1 MMSSYIE
8 TTVDK
13 FTFKVATD
21 RAYTPE
27 GLWVSATGNQVRVG
41 LTDYLQQR
49 SGDVAFVEVKPE
61 GAAVAAGD
69 ELATLETIK
78 VNTSLV
84 SPVSG
89 RVAQVNPALEDTPE
103 LINSDPYGEGW
114 LAVISVADWAADRA
128 RLLTAEQYFKQMKQ
142 QAEEDTKKP

>member
-1 MMSSYIE
+1 MPEFLE

-13 FTFKVATD
+13 FSFKVATD
-21 RAYTPE
+21 RAYTAE
-27 GLWVSATGNQVRVG
+27 GLWATAAGNLVRVG

-49 SGDVAFVEVKPE
+49 SGDVAFVEVQPA
-61 GAAVAAGD
+61 GTTVASGD

-78 VNTSLV
+78 VNTSLT

-89 RVAQVNPALEDTPE
+89 KVAQVNPALESAPE

-114 LAVISVADWAADRA
+114 LAVVEATDWATDRS
-128 RLLTAEQYFKQMKQ
+128 RLLTATQYFEQMTQ
-142 QAEEDTKKP
+142 QAEQDVKKP

>member
-1 MMSSYIE
+1 MPEFLE

-13 FTFKVATD
+13 FNFKVATD
-21 RAYTPE
+21 RAYTAE
-27 GLWVSATGNQVRVG
+27 GLWATAAGNLVRVG

-49 SGDVAFVEVKPE
+49 SGDVAFVEVQPA
-61 GAAVAAGD
+61 GTTVASGD

-78 VNTSLV
+78 VNTSLT

-89 RVAQVNPALEDTPE
+89 KVAQVNPALESAPE

-114 LAVISVADWAADRA
+114 LAVVEATDWATDLS
-128 RLLTAEQYFKQMKQ
+128 RLLTATQYFEQMTQ
-142 QAEEDTKKP
+142 QAEQDVKKP

>member
-1 MMSSYIE
+1 MPEFLE

-13 FTFKVATD
+13 FNFKVATD
-21 RAYTPE
+21 RAYTAE
-27 GLWVSATGNQVRVG
+27 GLWATAAGNLVRVG

-49 SGDVAFVEVKPE
+49 SGDVAFVEVQPA
-61 GAAVAAGD
+61 GTTVASGD

-78 VNTSLV
+78 VNTSLT

-89 RVAQVNPALEDTPE
+89 KLAQVNPALESAPE

-114 LAVISVADWAADRA
+114 LAVIEATDWATDRS
-128 RLLTAEQYFKQMKQ
+128 RLLTATQYFEQMTQ
-142 QAEEDTKKP
+142 QAEQDMKKP

>member
-1 MMSSYIE
+1 MPEFLE

-13 FTFKVATD
+13 FSFKVATD
-21 RAYTPE
+21 RAYTAE
-27 GLWVSATGNQVRVG
+27 GLWASAAGNLVRVG

-49 SGDVAFVEVKPE
+49 SGDVAFVEVQPA
-61 GAAVAAGD
+61 GTTVASGD

-78 VNTSLV
+78 VNTSLT

-89 RVAQVNPALEDTPE
+89 KVAQVNPALESAPE

-114 LAVISVADWAADRA
+114 LAVVEATDWATDQSH
-128 RLLTAEQYFKQMKQ
+128 LLTATQYFEQMTQ
-142 QAEEDTKKP
+142 QAEQDVKKP

>member
-1 MMSSYIE
+1 MPEFLE

-13 FTFKVATD
+13 FSFKVATD
-21 RAYTPE
+21 RAYTAE
-27 GLWVSATGNQVRVG
+27 GLWASAAGNLVRVG

-49 SGDVAFVEVKPE
+49 SGDVAFVEVQPA
-61 GAAVAAGD
+61 GTTVSSGD

-78 VNTSLV
+78 VNTSLT

-89 RVAQVNPALEDTPE
+89 KVAQVNPALESAPE

-114 LAVISVADWAADRA
+114 LAVVEATDWATDRP
-128 RLLTAEQYFKQMKQ
+128 RLLTATQYFEQMTQ
-142 QAEEDTKKP
+142 QAEQDVKKP

>member
-1 MMSSYIE
+1 MPEFLE

-13 FTFKVATD
+13 FSFKVATD
-21 RAYTPE
+21 RTYTAE
-27 GLWVSATGNQVRVG
+27 GLWVSAAGNLVRLG

-49 SGDVAFVEVKPE
+49 SGDVAFVEVQPA
-61 GAAVAAGD
+61 GTTVASGD

-78 VNTSLV
+78 VNTSLT

-89 RVAQVNPALEDTPE
+89 KVAQVNPALESAPE

-114 LAVISVADWAADRA
+114 LVVVEATDWATDQS
-128 RLLTAEQYFKQMKQ
+128 RLLTATQYFEQMKQ
-142 QAEEDTKKP
+142 QAEQDVKKP

>member
-1 MMSSYIE
+1 MPEFLE

-13 FTFKVATD
+13 FSFKVATD
-21 RAYTPE
+21 RAYTAE
-27 GLWVSATGNQVRVG
+27 GLWASAAGNLVRVG

-49 SGDVAFVEVKPE
+49 SGDVAFVEVQPA
-61 GAAVAAGD
+61 GTTVASGD

-78 VNTSLV
+78 VNTSLT

-89 RVAQVNPALEDTPE
+89 KVAQVNPTLESAPE

-114 LAVISVADWAADRA
+114 LATVEATDWATDES
-128 RLLTAEQYFKQMKQ
+128 RLLTAQQYFEQMTQ
-142 QAEEDTKKP
+142 QAEQDVKKP